1 VEQVDY
7 LHQRLNQFFRLG
19 GTTGGIPAP
28 PVVAEGT
35 LLPTLS
41 KTCLALAASPPE
53 PLANLSKAA
62 IFSGAKVLI

>member
-7 LHQRLNQFFRLG
+7 FHQLLNQFFRLG
-19 GTTGGIPAP
+19 GTTGGIPP

-53 PLANLSKAA
+53 PLAILSKAA